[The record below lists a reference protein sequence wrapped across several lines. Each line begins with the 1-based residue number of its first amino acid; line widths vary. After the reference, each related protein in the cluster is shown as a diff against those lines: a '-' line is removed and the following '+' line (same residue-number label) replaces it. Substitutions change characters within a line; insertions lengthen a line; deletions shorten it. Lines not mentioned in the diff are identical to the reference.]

1 MEIVVGTVQMMSL
14 TIGNSFVS
22 IEWKQSYQLVQGTLC
37 QGKKR
42 EKRRKKSCIN
52 KQDWL
57 EKEGN
62 GSKKCS

>member
-37 QGKKR
+37 QEKKER
-42 EKRRKKSCIN
+42 KEEKKVV
-52 KQDWL
+52 L
-57 EKEGN
+57 T
-62 GSKKCS
+62 SKID